1 MKQGKRM
8 TAFYL
13 ETLLLVAAFAVV
25 ILVLI
30 QCFAASE
37 RSRRQA
43 RELNDAVYLA
53 RNAAEAAAESGDTA
67 ELLVL
72 LGGNAVAEESAMVLR
87 YNEALEPD
95 DEGIYRL
102 RIFWDM
108 PMGAGSTVSYD
119 ITVENA
125 ETGDELFDL
134 STAVNPRRDG
144 P

>member
-13 ETLLLVAAFAVV
+13 ETLLLVVAFAAV

-43 RELNDAVYLA
+43 RELNNAVYLA
-53 RNAAEAAAESGDTA
+53 RNAAEAAAEAGDTA
-67 ELLVL
+67 ELLEL
-72 LGGNAVAEESAMVLR
+72 LGGNAVAEDSAMVLR
-87 YNEALEPD
+87 YNETLEPD
-95 DEGIYRL
+95 DGGIYQV
-102 RIFWDM
+102 RISWEM
-108 PMGAGSTVSYD
+108 PMDAGSTVRYD
-119 ITVENA
+119 ITVKNA
-125 ETGDELFDL
+125 ETGAELFDL
-134 STAVNPRRDG
+134 STAANPRRED

>member
-13 ETLLLVAAFAVV
+13 ETLLLVVAFAAV

-53 RNAAEAAAESGDTA
+53 RNAAEAAAEAGDTA
-67 ELLVL
+67 ELLEL
-72 LGGNAVAEESAMVLR
+72 LGGNAVAENSAMVLR
-87 YNEALEPD
+87 YNERLEPD
-95 DEGIYRL
+95 GGGIYRL
-102 RIFWDM
+102 RIFWEM
-108 PMGAGSTVSYD
+108 PMGAGRTVSYD

-125 ETGDELFDL
+125 ETETELFDL

>member
-13 ETLLLVAAFAVV
+13 ETLLLVVAFAAV

-53 RNAAEAAAESGDTA
+53 RNAAEAAAEAGDTA
-67 ELLVL
+67 ELLEL
-72 LGGNAVAEESAMVLR
+72 LGGNAVAENSAMVLR
-87 YNEALEPD
+87 YNETLEPD
-95 DEGIYRL
+95 GGGIYRV
-102 RIFWDM
+102 RISWEI
-108 PMGAGSTVSYD
+108 PVGAGRTVSYD

-125 ETGDELFDL
+125 ETGTELFDL

>member
-1 MKQGKRM
+1 MKQRKHI

-13 ETLLLVAAFAVV
+13 ETLLLVVAFAAV

-53 RNAAEAAAESGDTA
+53 RNAAEAAAEAGDTA
-67 ELLVL
+67 ELLDL
-72 LGGNAVAEESAMVLR
+72 LGGDAVAEESAMLIR
-87 YNEALEPD
+87 YDETLEPD
-95 DEGIYRL
+95 AGGIYRV
-102 RIFWDM
+102 RISWEM
-108 PMGAGSTVSYD
+108 PMGAGSMVNYN
-119 ITVENA
+119 ITVENT
-125 ETGDELFDL
+125 ETGNELFDL
-134 STAVNPRRDG
+134 SMAVNPRRDA